1 MHVKYK
7 LTKIFHTT
15 VIPLKNIDDRI
26 ITLKGFKK
34 FFDIK
39 KAKDKILS
47 PPEQTLKSFKGLT
60 VYSRNEKLVSFCSR
74 CVLYS

>member
-15 VIPLKNIDDRI
+15 MIPLKNIDDRI

-34 FFDIK
+34 FFDIE

-47 PPEQTLKSFKGLT
+47 PLE
-60 VYSRNEKLVSFCSR
+60 
-74 CVLYS
+74 